1 MESRIKKSLLL
12 FSFMLSSVAIQ
23 ADHHKEVE
31 LQQAK
36 HIPGTWKRTWITPE
50 GEAATMTKVIK
61 ATDATN
67 HFVETIN
74 NIRQLKF
81 KVESVAGNMLKF
93 KALKGRTKNK
103 ETKKWDEWNENNISY
118 LFQVDE
124 FFWNEVFND
133 LENSTKRRFS
143 RVITGDVSHTYQD
156 LARRKLS
163 ILKPYIGQWKGSVD
177 IRESETYGITAQKWE
192 INHPVRFN
200 NDETMIVWQWEADSF
215 DAHGI
220 ISYDAH
226 SGNIFSNY
234 HTSTGVQITAKLV
247 STWDSKFLW
256 ERRGTSPS
264 GLVYE
269 KCLFDLSKPEV
280 FRHKIMGRT
289 LNGLLQ
295 PDDPEIVL
303 NKVIEHA
310 TIADPSHY
318 KVEFENEYV
327 KVLRVK
333 YGPNEKSPTHSHDL
347 LVGVHLTDAKARFTP
362 LGGKS
367 VIRNIKAGDIGLG
380 ESEIHT
386 VENMTDK
393 VWETILVEFKKEY
406 PGDFRGLKRNATKV
420 DPKHYSVELEND
432 RARIVRVKYGPNEK
446 SVMHQHNP
454 GVVICL
460 SDSKH
465 RLINEDGSMV
475 NSDFIF
481 GDVLWVES
489 ATHKG
494 TNLENKPSNF
504 VFVELK

>member
-1 MESRIKKSLLL
+1 MKRIITPLLA
-12 FSFMLSSVAIQ
+12 FFVASSVISTK

-31 LQQAK
+31 LPQAK

-50 GEAATMTKVIK
+50 GEPASMTKVIK
-61 ATDATN
+61 ASDATN

-74 NIRQLKF
+74 NSRELKF
-81 KVESVAGNMLKF
+81 KVESVVGNMLKF
-93 KALKGRTKNK
+93 QGLEGRTKNE
-103 ETKKWDEWNENNISY
+103 ETKKWNEWNKNNISY

-143 RVITGDVSHTYQD
+143 RVITGDESHTYQD

-163 ILKPYIGQWKGSVD
+163 ILKPYIGLWKGSVD
-177 IRESETYGITAQKWE
+177 IRESETYGISAQKWE
-192 INHPVRFN
+192 INHPVRYN
-200 NDETMIVWQWEADSF
+200 SDETMVVWQWEADSF

-234 HTSTGVQITAKLV
+234 HTSTGVQISAKLV
-247 STWDSKFLW
+247 ATWDNKFLW

-280 FRHKIMGRT
+280 FRHKIMDRT

-310 TIADPSHY
+310 TIADPTHY

-333 YGPNEKSPTHSHDL
+333 YGPYEKSPMHSHGWL
-347 LVGVHLTDAKARFTP
+347 AGVHLTDAKARFTP
-362 LGGKS
+362 KGGKGE
-367 VIRNIKAGDIGLG
+367 IRDIKAGDVGLG

-393 VWETILVEFKKEY
+393 DWETILVEFKKEY
-406 PGDFRGLKRNATKV
+406 PGDISELKRNATIV
-420 DPKHYSVELEND
+420 DPKHYSVEIEND
-432 RARIVRVKYGPNEK
+432 RARIVRVKYGPNAK

-454 GVVICL
+454 GVVIFL
-460 SDSKH
+460 NSTKH
-465 RLINEDGSMV
+465 KLINEDGSIV
-475 NSDFIF
+475 NADFKS
-481 GDVLWVES
+481 GDVLWADA
-489 ATHKG
+489 ATHEG
-494 TNLENKPSNF
+494 INLENKPIDV